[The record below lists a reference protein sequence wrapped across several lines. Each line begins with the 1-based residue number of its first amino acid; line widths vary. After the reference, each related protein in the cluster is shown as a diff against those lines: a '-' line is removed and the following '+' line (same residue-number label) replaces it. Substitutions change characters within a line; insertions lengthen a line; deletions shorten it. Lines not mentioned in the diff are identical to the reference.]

1 MFAYKLKFI
10 LLPQFKDNYASSLP
24 PLAIVNWS
32 AFPECF
38 LLILLILDCEMA
50 PMDWRAPIW
59 QWGPDMAPTVS
70 SCLSRP
76 CSGIMALCGLIWT
89 S

>member
-10 LLPQFKDNYASSLP
+10 LLPQLKDNYASSLP

-38 LLILLILDCEMA
+38 FLMLLILDCEMA
-50 PMDWRAPIW
+50 PMDRRA
-59 QWGPDMAPTVS
+59 GH
-70 SCLSRP
+70 
-76 CSGIMALCGLIWT
+76 LIWLPL
-89 S
+89 SVHVSLGLVVK